1 MCQIITNVTV
11 TDAKD
16 FGDSA
21 VIFFPKQ
28 KLLLQQLKDN
38 VILKMLHKSY
48 LTKQPLYQTF

>member
-21 VIFFPKQ
+21 VIFFPITQ
-28 KLLLQQLKDN
+28 N
-38 VILKMLHKSY
+38 KSSS
-48 LTKQPLYQTF
+48 FNS

>member
-11 TDAKD
+11 TDTKD